1 MSQAPRRV
9 GIIGGGVAGLTA
21 AYRLLQ
27 RGHEVHV
34 FEAGDSWGG
43 LVRTFDVGGGRLEC
57 FYHHIFTTDTTI
69 VALLRELGLSPR
81 LVWRDSKVGIYYQG
95 RLYPFVTPI
104 DLLRFTPV
112 GLVDRVRLGLMGLY
126 LRRQSD
132 GQRFQSV
139 TAREWVSRFAGE
151 RNWQVVWGPLFR
163 GKFGDMG
170 DQVSMIWLW
179 NKVRL
184 RFSSRRGGPLQKEV
198 LGYLLGSFGLM
209 VDELVARVRALGGHL
224 HASTPVER
232 VAVDDGRATGLRL
245 ASGTFVPCDAVVATV
260 ANRIFLR
267 LVPELPEDYAA
278 LCQGIPYQDA
288 LCMVLAL
295 RRPLSRFYWLNISDR
310 SFPFLALVEHTNFIG
325 PENYGGHH
333 VLYISNYLEKGHPY
347 FAMSEEELW
356 AEYRPY
362 LALINPE
369 FDDSWVVGRWVFRG
383 SDAQPVFTVENAGKV
398 PPHRAPITGLY
409 LANMSQIFPEDRG
422 QNYSIRLGEQVA
434 SLVAQDLASVSAYV
448 I

>member
-1 MSQAPRRV
+1 
-9 GIIGGGVAGLTA
+9 
-21 AYRLLQ
+21 
-27 RGHEVHV
+27 
-34 FEAGDSWGG
+34 
-43 LVRTFDVGGGRLEC
+43 
-57 FYHHIFTTDTTI
+57 
-69 VALLRELGLSPR
+69 
-81 LVWRDSKVGIYYQG
+81 
-95 RLYPFVTPI
+95 
-104 DLLRFTPV
+104 
-112 GLVDRVRLGLMGLY
+112 
-126 LRRQSD
+126 
-132 GQRFQSV
+132 
-139 TAREWVSRFAGE
+139 
-151 RNWQVVWGPLFR
+151 
-163 GKFGDMG
+163 
-170 DQVSMIWLW
+170 
-179 NKVRL
+179 
-184 RFSSRRGGPLQKEV
+184 
-198 LGYLLGSFGLM
+198 
-209 VDELVARVRALGGHL
+209 
-224 HASTPVER
+224 
-232 VAVDDGRATGLRL
+232 
-245 ASGTFVPCDAVVATV
+245 V